1 MHPDEIAPTLDFFI
15 IYTETDKPWA
25 EWIAWCLEEAGYA
38 VILQAWDFRPGNN
51 FVLMMNMAVR
61 AHRTV
66 AVLSRAFLEATFV
79 QPEWAAA
86 FCQDPTGM
94 GRKIIPVR
102 VKDCQP
108 EKSLLAQIVYIDLV
122 KCPRDAAR
130 AILLAGVKEGRAKP
144 QNEPPYPGTS
154 TT

>member
-1 MHPDEIAPTLDFFI
+1 MNPDEIAPPADFFI

-25 EWIAWCLEEAGYA
+25 EWIAWCLEEAGYS
-38 VILQAWDFRPGNN
+38 VILQAWDFRSGNN

-66 AVLSRAFLEATFV
+66 AVLSQAFLEAAFV

-86 FCQDPTGM
+86 LRQDPTGV

-102 VKDCQP
+102 VKDCHP
-108 EKSLLAQIVYIDLV
+108 DKSLLAQIVYIDLI
-122 KCPRDAAR
+122 KCTRDAAR
-130 AILLAGVKEGRAKP
+130 LVLLDGVRDGRAKP
-144 QNEPPYPGTS
+144 ESEPPFPGTLG
-154 TT
+154 T